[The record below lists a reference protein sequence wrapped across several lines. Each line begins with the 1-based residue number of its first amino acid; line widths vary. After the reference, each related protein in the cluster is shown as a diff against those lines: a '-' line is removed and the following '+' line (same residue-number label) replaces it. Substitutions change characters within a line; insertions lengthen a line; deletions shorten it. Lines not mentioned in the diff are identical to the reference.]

1 MQQNIKVCLFQLVC
15 LSVQIEPK
23 YNDIHFKYFW
33 AKKSTKINIINS
45 KEVRSALSVCTL
57 HNVYKCRKMMMFAN
71 TEKIFL
77 GKNLQK
83 LHIMHKACFTPR
95 ILLVV
100 NTNIVKIS
108 FISAD
113 IQQIYLTKESKKCQ
127 QSSNEKQKL
136 FLMSCSKN
144 LDD

>member
-1 MQQNIKVCLFQLVC
+1 MQQNIKVCLFQFVC

-33 AKKSTKINIINS
+33 AKKSTKINIINR
-45 KEVRSALSVCTL
+45 KEVRSVLSVCTL

-71 TEKIFL
+71 TEKILF

-95 ILLVV
+95 ISLVV

-108 FISAD
+108 FVSAD
-113 IQQIYLTKESKKCQ
+113 IQQIYLTKERKNANKVKMK
-127 QSSNEKQKL
+127 NRNY
-136 FLMSCSKN
+136 FL
-144 LDD
+144 